1 VYFPEVEPVLEA
13 TYRLLSES
21 DSVSPE
27 DVITEM
33 GEGTDADHVRRAL
46 AQLYRDDYISGQDV
60 EEYPWPIRIEAT
72 EKGLQ
77 EAAGWPREGA
87 SREAEAQAF
96 LRLLDER
103 IADQATTEEERGL
116 LRQIREGAI
125 GVGTKVIGEVLA
137 RYLIH
142 MTRGNAP

>member
-60 EEYPWPIRIEAT
+60 EAT